1 MLELLNIIFDG
12 TYVSFDCK
20 SYYLAN
26 TGIFKVK
33 FNLEKE
39 ELIPNPKID
48 EMMISQN
55 EKDLLKQFS
64 RKAMNKLIAV
74 YEEDHAFPSHFF
86 ISLVLT
92 KRSKIKYDVL
102 DVIDMSNILFDGK
115 YVALD
120 CRYPKLPKLRN
131 FKVMFNLKEEKLLGI
146 VDESKYDSFE
156 VFWIKFLSLQAMWII
171 SDYYREEHK
180 FPSNKVFRRHL
191 YR

>member
-20 SYYLAN
+20 SYDLAN

-92 KRSKIKYDVL
+92 KRSKIKYDVFQFAL
-102 DVIDMSNILFDGK
+102 LF
-115 YVALD
+115 
-120 CRYPKLPKLRN
+120 
-131 FKVMFNLKEEKLLGI
+131 
-146 VDESKYDSFE
+146 
-156 VFWIKFLSLQAMWII
+156 I
-171 SDYYREEHK
+171 SDTSQKSLPTVREYSVHSQDTTSLHA
-180 FPSNKVFRRHL
+180 PVSGR
-191 YR
+191 

>member
-48 EMMISQN
+48 GMMISQN
-55 EKDLLKQFS
+55 EKVLLKQFS

-74 YEEDHAFPSHFF
+74 YEEDHAFPSHYF
-86 ISLVLT
+86 ISLVVT
-92 KRSKIKYDVL
+92 KRSKITYGVL
-102 DVIDMSNILFDGK
+102 DMLDMFNIFYDGK
-115 YVALD
+115 YIALD
-120 CRYPKLPKLRN
+120 CRYSELPKLRN